1 MAAARSTHLPAAR
14 RRHRRPRS
22 ERRAGTRTLRPHPRR
37 VRRLRGDRA
46 RSRRA
51 PHAPD
56 VGDERDPRHRDDR
69 RDARRRLGGHDAPA
83 HPRRRHR
90 RAGRGERLRR
100 LRRDGPDA
108 RDVQGEGREGTAGA
122 EGRARARSMM
132 DGEMRFTVMSLS
144 YVVASLLFIFGLRQL
159 SHPRSAR
166 SGNRLAAAG
175 MTIALLAT
183 LLDRGIVSYL
193 EIAIGTAIGAAIG
206 IYSARRVQMTAM
218 PQMVA
223 LFNGMGGATAAL
235 VSIAELLRA
244 SGHGE
249 RLGFGAALSGALGI
263 AIGAI
268 SLTGSLVAFGKLQ
281 EILPGRP
288 LLFPGRHLVNALLAL
303 AVLVLGGWIALGTV
317 TGTTVWGLFGV
328 ALLLG
333 VLVVMPIGGG
343 DMPVMISVLNSI
355 AGVAAALTGIVLS
368 NQVLVVA
375 GVLVGASGTL
385 LTLLMSRAM
394 NRSLTNVM
402 FGGFGAETAAA
413 GGGTAVARPVR
424 QTSAEDAAIAMAFA
438 NRVIVIPGYGLA
450 VAEGQR
456 QVKELS
462 SELEKRGVDVKYA
475 IHPVAGRMP
484 GHMNVLLAE
493 ADIPYEQ

>member
-1 MAAARSTHLPAAR
+1 
-14 RRHRRPRS
+14 
-22 ERRAGTRTLRPHPRR
+22 
-37 VRRLRGDRA
+37 
-46 RSRRA
+46 
-51 PHAPD
+51 
-56 VGDERDPRHRDDR
+56 
-69 RDARRRLGGHDAPA
+69 
-83 HPRRRHR
+83 
-90 RAGRGERLRR
+90 
-100 LRRDGPDA
+100 
-108 RDVQGEGREGTAGA
+108 
-122 EGRARARSMM
+122 M
-132 DGEMRFTVMSLS
+132 DGDMRFTVMSLS

-175 MTIALLAT
+175 MTIALVAT
-183 LLDRGIVSYL
+183 LLDRGIVSYV

-244 SGHGE
+244 SGHSE
-249 RLGFGAALSGALGI
+249 QLGFGAALSGALGI

-288 LLFPGRHLVNALLAL
+288 LLFPGRHVVNALLAL

-317 TGTTVWGLFGV
+317 TGATVWGLFGV

-355 AGVAAALTGIVLS
+355 TGVAAALTGIVLS

-402 FGGFGAETAAA
+402 FGGFGAESAAA

-493 ADIPYEQ
+493 ADIPYEQLLDMDQINPEFDHTDVALVVGANDVVNPAARSDRSSPLFGMPILDADRAKNVIVLKRSMKAGFAGVDNDLFYAPNTQMLFGDAKQSLAQLTEAIKGV